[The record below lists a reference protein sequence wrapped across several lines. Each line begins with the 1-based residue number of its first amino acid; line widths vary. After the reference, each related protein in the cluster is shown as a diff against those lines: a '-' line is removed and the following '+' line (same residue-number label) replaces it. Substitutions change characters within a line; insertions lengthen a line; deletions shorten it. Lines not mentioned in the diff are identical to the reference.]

1 MDAFE
6 KVVEQIINH
15 EGFWTR
21 TSFKVDLTKEEKRK
35 IGRPSSP
42 RWELDVVGY
51 KALTNEVLVIE
62 CKSYLDSPGVRFD
75 DLLGTGRN
83 ANRYKLFVEDTLRSV
98 VFDRLSNQLLQAGL
112 CSPEPTVRL
121 ALAAGNVSKG
131 VDEIP
136 ALFENKG
143 FLWFGPEWISDRLQ
157 KLSQTGYD
165 NEVASVVSKLLLKH
179 QGR

>member
-6 KVVEQIINH
+6 QVVEQIIHH

-51 KALTNEVLVIE
+51 KASTNEILVVE
-62 CKSYLDSPGVRFD
+62 CKSYLDSPGVHIG
-75 DLLGTGRN
+75 DLRGTGRN
-83 ANRYKLFVEDTLRSV
+83 ANRYKLFVEDTLRGV
-98 VFDRLSNQLLQAGL
+98 VFERLANQLLEAGL
-112 CSPEPTVRL
+112 CSPEPIVRL

-131 VDEIP
+131 AEEIP
-136 ALFENKG
+136 AFFEERG
-143 FLWFGPEWISDRLQ
+143 FLWFGPEWISGRLQ

-165 NEVASVVSKLLLKH
+165 NEVASVVSKLLLK
-179 QGR
+179 RKA